1 MPQQP
6 HVSIVIPTYNGAAFL
21 RECVQSALAQTE
33 RDIEILIVDDASSDN
48 TARVAETI
56 ARRDPRVR
64 VVINERNLGLVGNW
78 NNAIRHARGDWVK
91 FLFQDD
97 LLAPSCVERLV
108 AAAVATDAAFVS
120 CARDFVFENDPPA
133 HDQHRYD
140 ENRELVATLA
150 RGGRML
156 PTDVAEFAIHNV
168 GINFVGEPTVTLLR
182 RSVFDRM
189 GFFDVS
195 LAQRCDTE
203 FWVRVGLHE
212 GVTFVQDT
220 LATFRV
226 HGASAS
232 AANYARRQFA
242 DQLLDPI
249 IILHHYLFD
258 IAYAPLRR
266 VAGRAGSMG
275 RLTRRFWNACAD
287 AARAMNASSGDSDT
301 TLKDEWQRVLVGY
314 PRLAM
319 IPATR
324 RMAWLGR
331 RCARALRRTLRPA
344 RANW

>member
-1 MPQQP
+1 MPHQP
-6 HVSIVIPTYNGAAFL
+6 HVSIVIPTYNGAPFL
-21 RECVQSALAQTE
+21 RQCIQSALAQTE
-33 RDIEILIVDDASSDN
+33 RDIEILIVDDASSDD
-48 TARVAETI
+48 TVRVAEMI
-56 ARRDPRVR
+56 ARQDPRVR
-64 VVINERNLGLVGNW
+64 VVVNERNLGLVGNW
-78 NNAIRHARGDWVK
+78 NNALQHARGEWIK

-108 AAAVATDAAFVS
+108 AAALATGASFAA

-133 HDQHRYD
+133 DEQRRYH

-150 RGGRML
+150 RGGRMS
-156 PTDVAEFAIHNV
+156 PTGVAEFAIDNV

-182 RSVFDRM
+182 RSLFDRI
-189 GFFDVS
+189 GVFDVS

-203 FWVRVGLHE
+203 YWVRVGVHE
-212 GVTFVQDT
+212 GVTFVEDT

-258 IAYAPLRR
+258 IAYAPLRS
-266 VAGRAGSMG
+266 VAGRAGSMA

-287 AARAMNASSGDSDT
+287 AARAMNASSGDSEA
-301 TLKDEWQRVLVGY
+301 TLKAEWQRVLARY
-314 PRLAM
+314 PRLAT
-319 IPATR
+319 IPVTR
-324 RMAWLGR
+324 RIARLSR
-331 RCARALRRTLRPA
+331 RCARALRRTLQAARPF
-344 RANW
+344 